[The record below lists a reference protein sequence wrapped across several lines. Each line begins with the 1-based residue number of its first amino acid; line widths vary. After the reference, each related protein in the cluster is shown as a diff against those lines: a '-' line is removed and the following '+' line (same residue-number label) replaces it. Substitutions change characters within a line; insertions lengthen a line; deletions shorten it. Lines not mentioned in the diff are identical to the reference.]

1 MLKTITGIY
10 QQGKINISQYPEN
23 IKEGTQVIITFLES
37 NQIDLESR
45 GINKQEA
52 QNLRENLS
60 IFEDDWTKEDMNI
73 YDDYEQHKANP
84 E

>member
-10 QQGKINISQYPEN
+10 QQGKININQYPEN

-52 QNLRENLS
+52 QNIKENLS
-60 IFEDDWTKEDMNI
+60 IFEDDWTKEEMNI
-73 YDDYEQHKANP
+73 YDDYKQYKANL

>member
-52 QNLRENLS
+52 QNIRENLS
-60 IFEDDWTKEDMNI
+60 IFEDDWTKEEMNI
-73 YDDYEQHKANP
+73 YDDYEQHKANL